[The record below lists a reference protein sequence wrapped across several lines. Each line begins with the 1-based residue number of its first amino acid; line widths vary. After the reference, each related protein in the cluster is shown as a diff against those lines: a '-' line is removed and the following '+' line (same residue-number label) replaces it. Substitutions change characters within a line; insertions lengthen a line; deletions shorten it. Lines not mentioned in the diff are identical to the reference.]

1 MLSLLL
7 ILVFFFSSSDKAE
20 LCKRTKDSKW
30 KWSDTI
36 FWRFFQPI
44 CIKKPWFTHTHWHT
58 YVCSSSHAL
67 FALTNRRIFFRLA
80 SIYTYSS
87 PSHHFMQAL
96 VIAYTNF
103 LINKWRNQEMLT
115 PHPHNYRKWGKKIN
129 ASQLLLNWKNQYH
142 ELIYYQ

>member
-7 ILVFFFSSSDKAE
+7 ILVFFFLQVIKLNYVREQKIVNEND
-20 LCKRTKDSKW
+20 RIQYFGDSFNPFALK
-30 KWSDTI
+30 SLDL
-36 FWRFFQPI
+36 
-44 CIKKPWFTHTHWHT
+44 HTHT
-58 YVCSSSHAL
+58 YVCSSLHAL
-67 FALTNRRIFFRLA
+67 FALTDRRIFFRLA